1 MDIQSAFNIINY
13 LFTHGK
19 ELGVLI
25 VAISAPLSITIY
37 FQSRQL
43 EYLKGLIKAKDAMNT
58 ALHIKLEGI
67 LDASFAEV
75 LGKHRPSGEDNINR
89 SDSSLS

>member
-1 MDIQSAFNIINY
+1 MDIHSAFNIINY
-13 LFTHGK
+13 LFVHGK
-19 ELGVLI
+19 ELGALI

-37 FQSRQL
+37 FQSKQID
-43 EYLKGLIKAKDAMNT
+43 YLKTLIKAKDAMNL
-58 ALHIKLEGI
+58 ALHTKLEGI
-67 LDASFAEV
+67 LDASFNEV